1 MVKHHFKQ
9 LKIWQLGLEIAKSV
23 YRLSL
28 LLPSTEKYGLTQQI
42 QRAAVSLPSNI
53 AEGSGRGTDK
63 EFNHFLNIAIG
74 SSFELETQ
82 LLLVQDLFQNEEMAS
97 SLTPIFSQLS
107 EWQAMAIGF
116 KNKLNVNKSEV
127 RDSQEVYFSNF

>member
-82 LLLVQDLFQNEEMAS
+82 LLLVQDLFQNEEMKSTLA
-97 SLTPIFSQLS
+97 PILNQLS
-107 EWQAMAIGF
+107 EWQAMTIGF
-116 KNKLNVNKSEV
+116 KNKINSDKSEV
-127 RDSQEVYFSNF
+127 RDSHEVYFSTF